1 MPLRIFPPLLL
12 LAGLRYLLRHPWQG
26 VLALTGITLGVAVV
40 LAVDLANRGARAA
53 FELSAAQMQ
62 GAATHRLVADDGTL
76 PESLYVELR
85 RSPGHPPMAPVV
97 NGWVGIEGQSGRYR
111 LVGFDLFAEAPF
123 RSQLADVSR
132 GAGFTADWLTQPG
145 ALVLGAAGGMGAWL
159 RRFLDGIGHR
169 VEGVG
174 P

>member
-1 MPLRIFPPLLL
+1 MPLRTFPPLLL

-62 GAATHRLVADDGTL
+62 GAATHRLVAADGTL

-85 RSPGHPPMAPVV
+85 RQPGHPPMAPVV
-97 NGWVGIEGQSGRYR
+97 TDWVRVAGPGRPLPAGRSGPVCGRT
-111 LVGFDLFAEAPF
+111 
-123 RSQLADVSR
+123 VSR
-132 GAGFTADWLTQPG
+132 PARDGHA
-145 ALVLGAAGGMGAWL
+145 AAGA
-159 RRFLDGIGHR
+159 
-169 VEGVG
+169 
-174 P
+174 